1 MKEQILAVQRM
12 QDYIEQNQDQ
22 EISLSRLARASL
34 FSPWYS
40 YRLFRE
46 RLGLTP
52 TEYIRKFRL
61 TQAAIRLREGKE
73 RIIDV
78 ALDTGFTNAD
88 TFTRAFYREFGLNP
102 SDYMKNPVPIPLF
115 IPYGAKYRELRKE
128 KIDVSNV
135 QPVFVQVIRKPER
148 LCLIKRAV
156 HAEDYFPYCEEVSC
170 DVWGLLMSMKS
181 LCGEPVSMWLPAKYK
196 KPNTSTYVQGV
207 EVETDYQG
215 PIPEGFDTIRLPE
228 AEYLQFQGQSFRE
241 EDYCEAI
248 RSVQYAMDHYDP
260 SVNGYEWDD
269 DNPRIQLEPR
279 GERGYIE
286 LRAVRRILK

>member
-135 QPVFVQVIRKPER
+135 QPVFVQAIRKPER

-181 LCGEPVSMWLPAKYK
+181 LCGEPVSLWLPAKYK

-215 PIPEGFDTIRLPE
+215 PIPEGFDTIRLPK
-228 AEYLQFQGQSFRE
+228 AEYLQFQGQPFRE